1 MCTRCTRVACPSHP
15 RVPGTYPAGQR
26 NFPRPPLCPARCWRW
41 TGAVPLEGGA
51 TGILTHPAGVPPPP
65 IPTHRAVLQMCWG
78 RRHPGA
84 PRGHSQVTAAQ
95 TRSAP
100 GPSQPWDPG
109 PWARKGPY
117 LAQQD
122 GWDHT
127 LLLSEQVSELPAK
140 VMYGSR
146 APGLGTGMGS
156 QMPSAPSP
164 THSPP
169 FGEGQLGK
177 VRQGSQV

>member
-1 MCTRCTRVACPSHP
+1 MPFPSQGAGDLP
-15 RVPGTYPAGQR
+15 CWSEKLPTPTPLSCQVLEVDRSGPPGR
-26 NFPRPPLCPARCWRW
+26 RRHWHLDPPCWCS
-41 TGAVPLEGGA
+41 A
-51 TGILTHPAGVPPPP
+51 PP
-65 IPTHRAVLQMCWG
+65 ILTHRAVLQMCWG

>member
-1 MCTRCTRVACPSHP
+1 MPFPSQGAGDLP
-15 RVPGTYPAGQR
+15 CWSEKLPTPTPLSCQVLEVDRSGPPGR
-26 NFPRPPLCPARCWRW
+26 RRHWHLDPPCWCS
-41 TGAVPLEGGA
+41 A
-51 TGILTHPAGVPPPP
+51 PP

-122 GWDHT
+122 GWTT
-127 LLLSEQVSELPAK
+127 LCCYQNRCQSCLQKSC
-140 VMYGSR
+140 M
-146 APGLGTGMGS
+146 APGHRDWGQGWGARCHLPPPPPIALPLGRDSWAKSGRDLRYRG
-156 QMPSAPSP
+156 
-164 THSPP
+164 
-169 FGEGQLGK
+169 G
-177 VRQGSQV
+177 V